1 MTRRLL
7 GTYLLITGFVLLVL
21 IIPLGRSFAARQET
35 NLLNAIDRDATV
47 VSSLVEDDLEAGRPI
62 QLDAILAGY
71 NQSLGGRIIVVNTA
85 GISVADSNNIG
96 GTPLDFSTRPEIRLA
111 LAGENTTGRRP
122 SETAGG
128 DLLYVAKPIGS
139 SGRILGAVRITYPAA
154 DLNDEV
160 LDNWLRLAFLSL
172 AVLAAVAA
180 VGIMLARQVTRP
192 VRSLE
197 EAARALAAGDL
208 KSRVPGQNGTPE
220 LTSLGDTFNE
230 MAARIE
236 SLVDAQRSFVADASH
251 QLRTPLTAMR
261 LRLENL
267 ADTASAEDKP
277 GVEAAIT
284 EIHRLS
290 RLVDGLLAIARAEAG
305 TTHAEAIDLAA
316 IAIER
321 TDAWEALATESGVEL
336 TLTTPATAPA
346 RAVPGAVEQIL
357 DNLLANALDAT
368 PAGRAVAVV
377 VTDQENV
384 WELHVR
390 DEGHGMAKENLERA
404 FDRFYSRGKPGKGS
418 GLGLAIVRQLT
429 VAGGGEVELRTAPG
443 GGVDAV
449 VTLAHG

>member
-1 MTRRLL
+1 
-7 GTYLLITGFVLLVL
+7 
-21 IIPLGRSFAARQET
+21 
-35 NLLNAIDRDATV
+35 
-47 VSSLVEDDLEAGRPI
+47 
-62 QLDAILAGY
+62 
-71 NQSLGGRIIVVNTA
+71 
-85 GISVADSNNIG
+85 
-96 GTPLDFSTRPEIRLA
+96 
-111 LAGENTTGRRP
+111 
-122 SETAGG
+122 
-128 DLLYVAKPIGS
+128 
-139 SGRILGAVRITYPAA
+139 
-154 DLNDEV
+154 
-160 LDNWLRLAFLSL
+160 
-172 AVLAAVAA
+172 
-180 VGIMLARQVTRP
+180 
-192 VRSLE
+192 
-197 EAARALAAGDL
+197 
-208 KSRVPGQNGTPE
+208 
-220 LTSLGDTFNE
+220 